1 MLLLYKVSWCGWS
14 LSKICTAANK
24 PFDYVSMCIVTTYS
38 SRVVQAHWFA
48 VDTSDA
54 HCSENIKLSEFQ
66 SAARKPR
73 LFIPTL
79 FFNEM
84 VWAAEC
90 PVCTYG
96 DIHRHLRTILYGD
109 PEKKLGAISA
119 SNEGDVFD
127 HIKLLLLL
135 SCK

>member
-1 MLLLYKVSWCGWS
+1 MY
-14 LSKICTAANK
+14 
-24 PFDYVSMCIVTTYS
+24 IVTTYS
-38 SRVVQAHWFA
+38 SGVIQTHWFA
-48 VDTSDA
+48 VDTSDT
-54 HCSENIKLSEFQ
+54 HCSEDIKHSELQ

-90 PVCTYG
+90 PVCIHG
-96 DIHRHLRTILYGD
+96 DLHRPLRTILYLD
-109 PEKKLGAISA
+109 PEKKLGVIDA

-127 HIKLLLLL
+127 DIKLLLLL